1 MSSNHNHNR
10 QDHKIEATAISAKAM
25 RMVTTVSVSFAML
38 LLIFKAIVWW
48 RSHSMAM
55 LASLA
60 DTALDLVTSS
70 VMFMAVRYAVTPADD
85 DHRFGHGKAEALAAL
100 VQAVLTFGSGIAL
113 IMSGGQHMLHPQPVS
128 VPLEGITVSVF
139 AIVTT
144 FVLVLL
150 QKKVVRDT
158 GSVAIEADHVHY
170 IGDLWLNLSVI
181 VALALASYTLWHS
194 ADGFFAVAIGV
205 YFLWGGWRTGGS
217 ALDMLMD
224 REWSAEQSAAVMT
237 LVTAHKDVRHVHEL
251 RTRTAG
257 LHKFAQF
264 HIWVDPH
271 LSVMQGHDI
280 AHAVETEL
288 HKRFPQ
294 AEFLIHVEPDN
305 PDER

>member
-1 MSSNHNHNR
+1 MSRNH
-10 QDHKIEATAISAKAM
+10 DHKSETTARSAKAM
-25 RMVTTVSVSFAML
+25 QMVTSVSLSFAFVL
-38 LLIFKAIVWW
+38 LVLKGIVWW
-48 RSHSMAM
+48 RSQSMAM
-55 LASLA
+55 LASVA

-70 VMFMAVRYAVTPADD
+70 VMFMAVRYALTPADE

-113 IMSGGQHMLHPQPVS
+113 IVSGAQHMLHPHPVG
-128 VPLEGITVSVF
+128 VPLEGMAVSAF
-139 AIVTT
+139 AIISTLI
-144 FVLVLL
+144 LVML
-150 QKKVVRDT
+150 QKRVVRDT

-181 VALALASYTLWHS
+181 VALALASYTVWHS
-194 ADGFFAVAIGV
+194 ADGFFAMAIGV
-205 YFLWGGWRTGGS
+205 YLLWGGWHTGAS

-224 REWSAEQSAAVMT
+224 REWSPEQSTEVMKI
-237 LVTAHKDVRHVHEL
+237 VTGHKDVRHVHEL

-257 LHKFAQF
+257 LYSFAQF

-280 AHAVETEL
+280 AHGVEANL
-288 HKRFPQ
+288 LRVFPK

-305 PDER
+305 PGER

>member
-1 MSSNHNHNR
+1 MSRGH
-10 QDHKIEATAISAKAM
+10 DHKTVATAASAKAM
-25 RMVTTVSVSFAML
+25 RMVTTVSVSFALVL
-38 LLIFKAIVWW
+38 LVLKAIVWW
-48 RSHSMAM
+48 RSQSMAM

-100 VQAVLTFGSGIAL
+100 VQAVLTFGSGLAL
-113 IMSGGQHMLHPQPVS
+113 IISGGQHMLHPHPVG
-128 VPLEGITVSVF
+128 VPLEGMAVSIF
-139 AIVTT
+139 AIIST
-144 FVLVLL
+144 FILVML
-150 QKKVVRDT
+150 QKKVVRNT
-158 GSVAIEADHVHY
+158 GSVAIKADHVHY

-181 VALALASYTLWHS
+181 VALAFASYTVWHS

-205 YFLWGGWRTGGS
+205 YLLWGGWHTGGS

-224 REWSAEQSAAVMT
+224 REWSAEQSADVMRV
-237 LVTAHKDVRHVHEL
+237 VTAHKDVRHVHEL

-257 LHKFAQF
+257 LHQFAQF

-280 AHAVETEL
+280 AHEVETDL
-288 HKRFPQ
+288 HATFPM

-305 PDER
+305 PSERL